1 MMEKKYKTAVGA
13 FALGGIALLAL
24 GVALLGSG
32 RLFSN
37 ALEYVLYFDGS
48 VSGLST
54 GAPVVFR
61 GVPMGSV
68 SRISLVA
75 NSRDSNVT
83 IPVYIRIDDRS
94 FVKSGG
100 YTDLSE
106 EQQREIIQRMI
117 QRGLRA
123 RLQLQSL
130 ITGQYRVEL
139 DFYAGSPA
147 NFRSATPDMEIPTI
161 PSPIDTLQTTLAHLP
176 LEQMVDSLS
185 LILQNVGQALQDNSL
200 GEAIAAF
207 RETFEEARAIVRSET
222 LRTTAAQTAQHL
234 AVASAAMGRE
244 LPETLNAFRD
254 AMQRMAAAADQ
265 LKATAASA
273 QAVLGRDAAAGNELR
288 RLLKE
293 STEAMRSLRAL
304 ADMLERNP
312 EALLKGKR
320 GYR

>member
-1 MMEKKYKTAVGA
+1 MMAKKYKTAVGA

-61 GVPMGSV
+61 GVPMG
-68 SRISLVA
+68 SLVA

-207 RETFEEARAIVRSET
+207 RETFEEARAIVKSET

-273 QAVLGRDAAAGNELR
+273 QAVLGRDASAGNELR